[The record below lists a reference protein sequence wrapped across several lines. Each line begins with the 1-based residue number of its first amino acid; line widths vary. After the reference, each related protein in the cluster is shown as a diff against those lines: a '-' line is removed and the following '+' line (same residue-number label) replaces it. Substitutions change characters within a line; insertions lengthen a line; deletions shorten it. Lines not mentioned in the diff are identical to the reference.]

1 MNILEHLA
9 PTIPD
14 PPDSY
19 AVSGTT
25 VTPVSSGRLRRW
37 LRMIQTKVKKL
48 RKTYFNSLICLP
60 MLDEHTPKF
69 EGLY

>member
-37 LRMIQTKVKKL
+37 LRMIQSQVKKL
-48 RKTYFNSLICLP
+48 HKTYFNSLTCLS
-60 MLDEHTPKF
+60 MLI
-69 EGLY
+69 